1 MPSCPGDRST
11 IQAILSPAG
20 PQALAAAGEY
30 RYMPG
35 TQLEQ
40 RLKAGEPVVV
50 LDIQVEEEFPQHH
63 IQGAVPTHAYPV
75 KTDADRAKLQAS
87 LEQIRTSDAPVVIV
101 CPRGAGGATRTY
113 DYLKAQGI
121 PESRLFILEKGQ
133 AGWSCPELTQFR

>member
-1 MPSCPGDRST
+1 MSWL
-11 IQAILSPAG
+11 ALALILSQAG

-40 RLKAGEPVVV
+40 RLKTGEPVVV
-50 LDIQVEEEFPQHH
+50 LDIQVEEEFQEHH
-63 IQGAVPTHAYPV
+63 IKGAVPTHAYPV

-87 LEQIRTSDAPVVIV
+87 LEQIQTSDAPVVIV
-101 CPRGAGGATRTY
+101 CPCGAGGAKRTH
-113 DYLKAQGI
+113 DYLKIEGI

-133 AGWSCPELTQFR
+133 AGWSCPELTEFR

>member
-1 MPSCPGDRST
+1 MKHFVSWL
-11 IQAILSPAG
+11 ALALILSQAG

-50 LDIQVEEEFPQHH
+50 LDIQVEEEFQQHH
-63 IQGAVPTHAYPV
+63 IKGAVPTHAYPV
-75 KTDADRAKLQAS
+75 KTDADRAKLQAR

-113 DYLKAQGI
+113 DYLQAEGI
-121 PESRLFILEKGQ
+121 PESRLFILEQGQ
-133 AGWSCPELTQFR
+133 AGWSCAELTEFR